1 MNSPK
6 PEVLKVEIMPKGVP
20 ILVDAVKLNGKTFII
35 SGNLLKTAS
44 LEREWQEDI
53 DDPDDVI
60 QALKQ
65 SGVRVDF
72 LKFWQRIPETEPK
85 YPYYKEWRQVAAIPI
100 TDFKH
105 WWSKQVNCKTRN
117 MVRKAQKMGVMID
130 RVELND
136 EFIRGVTGI
145 YNDAPVR
152 RGKPFRH
159 YGKDFETVKQELSG
173 AEGEVVY
180 VAAHYNKE
188 LIGFIQFLVA
198 DRYAM
203 VTMILDKT
211 SHREKSPMNGMIA
224 KVIEI
229 CAERNI
235 PYLTYTLWRRGDH
248 GRFQK
253 HNGFIK
259 IPVPEY
265 YVPLTWRGRLAL
277 RLRLHEGVKGMLPE
291 DVTVW
296 LLGLRA
302 KCYSL
307 NLVQKFVRRSRE
319 KKATLCSASS
329 ADPQDCLGMRPIR
342 EPRHRAR

>member
-1 MNSPK
+1 MSSQK
-6 PEVLKVEIMPKGVP
+6 AEVLKVKISPKGLP
-20 ILVDAVKLNGKTFII
+20 IIVDAIRINDQTLIV
-35 SGNLLKTAS
+35 SGNLIRSAS
-44 LEREWQEDI
+44 LEDEWREDVHNPEEVIRTLKTSPLRI
-53 DDPDDVI
+53 D
-60 QALKQ
+60 L
-65 SGVRVDF
+65 F
-72 LKFWQRIPETEPK
+72 KFWQRVPETEPK
-85 YPYYKEWRQVAAIPI
+85 YQYYKEWREVAAIPI

-105 WWSKQVNCKTRN
+105 WWNKQVNCKTRN
-117 MVRKAQKMGVMID
+117 MVRKAQKMGVVID

-136 EFIRGVTGI
+136 EFIQGVTGI
-145 YNDAPVR
+145 YNDSPVR

-159 YGKDFETVKQELSG
+159 YGKDFETVKQELSA
-173 AEGEVVY
+173 AEGEVIY

-198 DRYAM
+198 DRYAI

-259 IPVPEY
+259 ISVPEY
-265 YVPLTWRGRLAL
+265 YIPLTWRGRLAL
-277 RLRLHEGVKGMLPE
+277 RLRLHEGIKGALPAALA
-291 DVTVW
+291 VW

-307 NLVQKFVRRSRE
+307 NFVQKFVRRSRE
-319 KKATLCSASS
+319 RKSPLLSASPGRS
-329 ADPQDCLGMRPIR
+329 
-342 EPRHRAR
+342 

>member
-1 MNSPK
+1 MTSLK
-6 PEVLKVEIMPKGVP
+6 SQVVKVEIKPKGAP
-20 ILVDAVKLNGKTFII
+20 LLVDGVRIDDKTFIVTGKI
-35 SGNLLKTAS
+35 LRTAS
-44 LEREWQEDI
+44 LKNEWQEDV
-53 DDPDDVI
+53 DSPREVI
-60 QALKQ
+60 RALKAAPI
-65 SGVRVDF
+65 RIDF
-72 LKFWQRIPETEPK
+72 LKFWQRIPESEPK
-85 YPYYKEWRQVAAIPI
+85 YTYYREWRQVAAIPI

-105 WWSKQVNCKTRN
+105 WWNKQVNCKTRN

-145 YNDAPVR
+145 YNDSPVR

-159 YGKDFETVKQELSG
+159 YGKDFETVKQELSA

-203 VTMILDKT
+203 VTMILDKA

-277 RLRLHEGVKGMLPE
+277 RLRLHEGVKGALPVA
-291 DVTVW
+291 VTVW

-307 NLVQKFVRRSRE
+307 NFVQRFVRRSRE
-319 KKATLCSASS
+319 RKSTLCSASS
-329 ADPQDCLGMRPIR
+329 GRSSGLPYEADPGAKASR
-342 EPRHRAR
+342 